1 MAEKKIYTDHAFQQS
16 SKIKLHNESS
26 LPSVSDGAV
35 IYDGDLRVSDSS
47 EWKRVV
53 AGTVDADGQTII
65 ECEEFN

>member
-1 MAEKKIYTDHAFQQS
+1 MAKEIYVDQHFQKS
-16 SKIKLHNESS
+16 VKIKLHNESS
-26 LPSVSDGAV
+26 LPSASDGAI